1 MSEDERDIDVEL
13 DDGDL
18 GGMDDEGGSLAG
30 DDGIP
35 ENKRYLN
42 QARLAN
48 IMLQLSVLCTMQ
60 WREREEILSRTASGG
75 YRCSSYSFPT
85 MNLYCFQGMYSHPA
99 GRQDK

>member
-35 ENKRYLN
+35 ENKRCDILVLSILDYTFPFQCSAQCN
-42 QARLAN
+42 GKEKERLDQGQ
-48 IMLQLSVLCTMQ
+48 LQRITGAISPLL
-60 WREREEILSRTASGG
+60 
-75 YRCSSYSFPT
+75 
-85 MNLYCFQGMYSHPA
+85 HPSNVFMP
-99 GRQDK
+99 RNVFLP

>member
-35 ENKRYLN
+35 ENKRWDILV
-42 QARLAN
+42 
-48 IMLQLSVLCTMQ
+48 LSN
-60 WREREEILSRTASGG
+60 S
-75 YRCSSYSFPT
+75 
-85 MNLYCFQGMYSHPA
+85 
-99 GRQDK
+99 

>member
-35 ENKRYLN
+35 ENKRYLTRVDS
-42 QARLAN
+42 QISLF
-48 IMLQLSVLCTMQ
+48 QFSVLCTMQ
-60 WREREEILSRTASGG
+60 WRGRGETLSRTVSGG
-75 YRCSSYSFPT
+75 CRYIYHAP
-85 MNLYCFQGMYSHPA
+85 L
-99 GRQDK
+99 

>member
-35 ENKRYLN
+35 ENKRCDIRVLSN
-42 QARLAN
+42 SRLH
-48 IMLQLSVLCTMQ
+48 LPFSVLCTMQ
-60 WREREEILSRTASGG
+60 WKGKGETRSRTASED
-75 YRCSSYSFPT
+75 YRCHVASAPPVKRF
-85 MNLYCFQGMYSHPA
+85 HV
-99 GRQDK
+99 

>member
-48 IMLQLSVLCTMQ
+48 IMLQFSVLCTMQ
-60 WREREEILSRTASGG
+60 WRERGETLSRTVSGG
-75 YRCSSYSFPT
+75 CRCLP
-85 MNLYCFQGMYSHPA
+85 
-99 GRQDK
+99 

>member
-35 ENKRYLN
+35 ENKR
-42 QARLAN
+42 
-48 IMLQLSVLCTMQ
+48 CD
-60 WREREEILSRTASGG
+60 ILVMSNS
-75 YRCSSYSFPT
+75 
-85 MNLYCFQGMYSHPA
+85 
-99 GRQDK
+99 

>member
-35 ENKRYLN
+35 ENKRYIHNPSLP
-42 QARLAN
+42 N
-48 IMLQLSVLCTMQ
+48 ITVQFSVL
-60 WREREEILSRTASGG
+60 WKGDIFAG
-75 YRCSSYSFPT
+75 YLKMTICCC
-85 MNLYCFQGMYSHPA
+85 LYFLT
-99 GRQDK
+99 